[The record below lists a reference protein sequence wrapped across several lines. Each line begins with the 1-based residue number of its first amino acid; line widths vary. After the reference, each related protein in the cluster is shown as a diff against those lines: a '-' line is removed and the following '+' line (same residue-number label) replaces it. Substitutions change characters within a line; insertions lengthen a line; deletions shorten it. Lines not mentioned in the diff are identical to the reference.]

1 MPAPRTPS
9 KGRLAAA
16 GYGSIET
23 NLPHGWSEASAA
35 QRASLCWFNFWLLL
49 GTVCLWLACLIAS
62 FFAWCG
68 FVSERRAQTFGLCFC
83 RIFWRWPFALSPWV
97 DIELQGLKNTAELGA
112 SGRPVLM
119 IANHTSFFD
128 TLLFAA
134 FVPVFTLGRFRALA
148 NSTLFELPLLGT
160 ILRSV
165 GHIPV
170 HFRRA
175 EEADDFSTEPEMKAS
190 MMNRLDDHVRQ
201 HGGWVDRRAHDRAQV
216 GRHLAVQPA
225 DQGPA
230 DPEAPQPPLGRKV
243 LRA

>member
-112 SGRPVLM
+112 S
-119 IANHTSFFD
+119 
-128 TLLFAA
+128 
-134 FVPVFTLGRFRALA
+134 VPAVVTESA
-148 NSTLFELPLLGT
+148 
-160 ILRSV
+160 RSC
-165 GHIPV
+165 
-170 HFRRA
+170 
-175 EEADDFSTEPEMKAS
+175 SYYS
-190 MMNRLDDHVRQ
+190 SS
-201 HGGWVDRRAHDRAQV
+201 WV
-216 GRHLAVQPA
+216 
-225 DQGPA
+225 
-230 DPEAPQPPLGRKV
+230 
-243 LRA
+243 